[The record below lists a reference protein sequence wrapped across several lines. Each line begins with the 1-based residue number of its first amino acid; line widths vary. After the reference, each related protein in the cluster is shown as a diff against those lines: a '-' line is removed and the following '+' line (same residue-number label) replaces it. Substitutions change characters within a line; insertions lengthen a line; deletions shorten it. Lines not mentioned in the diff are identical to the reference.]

1 MTPPLP
7 PPRLSAPSIG
17 RTVLVLGVASFLTD
31 VSSEM
36 IFPLL
41 PAFLAVVLGA
51 GPAILGVIEGIAEAT
66 SSILKVASGWWT
78 DSSARRKA
86 PILFG
91 YSISGIAKP
100 LMGLAG
106 SWWLVLFLRFSDRVG
121 KGIRTSPR
129 DALIADVTHEDH
141 RGAAYGFHRAMDHA
155 GAVVGPLVAMALLRF
170 AGADTRTVFLLAGIP
185 AFLVILVLALGLQ
198 DPPRDPHA
206 PAGAAVDLREGWG
219 RLGRDFKALLV
230 ALMLFMLG
238 NASDAFLLMR
248 LHDVGIPT
256 EWVAGLWSLHHV
268 VKSASTYLAGRWTD
282 AFGPRRMIVAGW
294 ALYAAVY
301 VVFGF
306 VESVPG
312 LVVTFLVYGAH
323 FGLTEPS
330 EKAWVA
336 RLVPPG
342 LRGTAFG
349 FYHGVIGIGAL
360 PASVLFGF
368 LWQAFGPETAFL
380 VGAAFAA
387 LGSAALFRIRGGT
400 PPGAGA
406 EPV

>member
-1 MTPPLP
+1 MSHSDSP
-7 PPRLSAPSIG
+7 APAVSRSIG
-17 RTVLVLGVASFLTD
+17 RTVLVLGIASFLTD

-41 PAFLAVVLGA
+41 PAFLAVTLGA
-51 GPAILGVIEGIAEAT
+51 GPAILGIIEGIAEAT

-91 YSISGIAKP
+91 YSVSGLAKP
-100 LMGLAG
+100 LMGLAS

-129 DALIADVTHEDH
+129 DALIADVTHEHH

-170 AGADTRTVFLLAGIP
+170 AGMDTRDVFLLAGIP
-185 AFLVILVLALGLQ
+185 AFLVVVVLAIGVSES
-198 DPPRDPHA
+198 PRDPLSPPRSA
-206 PAGAAVDLREGWG
+206 MNLREGWNL
-219 RLGRDFKALLV
+219 LGRDFRVLLGALL
-230 ALMLFMLG
+230 LFMLG

-248 LHDVGIPT
+248 LHQVGIST
-256 EWVAGLWSLHHV
+256 EWVALLWSLHHV
-268 VKSASTYLAGRWTD
+268 VKSASTYIAGRMTD
-282 AFGPRRMIVAGW
+282 RWGPRRMIVAGW
-294 ALYAAVY
+294 ILYAVVY
-301 VVFGF
+301 ILFGF
-306 VESVPG
+306 LESVPA
-312 LVVTFLVYGAH
+312 LVATFLVYGIH

-336 RLVPPG
+336 SLVPSN

-349 FYHGVIGIGAL
+349 FYHGVIGVGAL
-360 PASVLFGF
+360 PASVLFGL
-368 LWQAFGPETAFL
+368 LWEAFGPEAAFL
-380 VGAAFAA
+380 TGAAFAA
-387 LGSAALFRIRGGT
+387 LGSAVLFRIPADTTR
-400 PPGAGA
+400 PGARS
-406 EPV
+406 

>member
-1 MTPPLP
+1 MHV
-7 PPRLSAPSIG
+7 PSIPG
-17 RTVLVLGVASFLTD
+17 AARSSISRTVLVLGVASFLTD

-51 GPAILGVIEGIAEAT
+51 GPAILGLIEGLAEAT

-91 YSISGIAKP
+91 YSISGLAKP
-100 LMGLAG
+100 LMGLAT
-106 SWWLVLFLRFSDRVG
+106 SWWLVLLLRFSDRVG

-129 DALIADVTHEDH
+129 DALIADVTEERH

-170 AGADTRTVFLLAGIP
+170 GGMETQTVFVMAGIP
-185 AFLVILVLALGLQ
+185 AFLVVMVLALGLKEL
-198 DPPRDPHA
+198 PRDPLA
-206 PAGAAVDLREGWG
+206 PPRSAMNFREGWG
-219 RLGRDFKALLV
+219 LLGRDFKVLLSALLV
-230 ALMLFMLG
+230 FMLG

-248 LHDVGIPT
+248 LHQVGVPT
-256 EWVAGLWSLHHV
+256 EWVALLWSLHHV
-268 VKSASTYLAGRWTD
+268 VKSASTYAAGRLTD
-282 AFGPRRMIVAGW
+282 VWGPRRMILAGW
-294 ALYAAVY
+294 VLYAVVY
-301 VVFGF
+301 VLFGF
-306 VESVPG
+306 LDSVPA

-336 RLVPPG
+336 SLVPAH

-349 FYHGVIGIGAL
+349 FYHGVIGLGAL
-360 PASVLFGF
+360 PASLLFGL
-368 LWQAFGPETAFL
+368 LWEGFGAEVAFL
-380 VGAAFAA
+380 TGAGFAC
-387 LGSAALFRIRGGT
+387 LGSAALFLVQQPRAV
-400 PPGAGA
+400 AG
-406 EPV
+406 